1 MQNTYAGDM
10 GDFGKIALLREIQKQ
25 GLSIGVNWYLVEPVA
40 SVNKSA
46 VHNHRDGKYL
56 STQFRECDETL
67 SDVLTTIATSE
78 ERSVAAIE
86 KAHLIP
92 GARYFS
98 EPVTVACRTD
108 WHRSAMEALSGVN
121 VVFLDPD
128 NGMLPPGYFIETLEH
143 FHLIHLVDEFVV
155 KKVCQDYRR
164 LEDAGEP
171 LVPISV
177 NISRL
182 DFEVCDVFKM
192 LSDFCEIYDVPRN
205 MIDVEIT
212 ESAFSDNTGL
222 IKDASKQIRDAG
234 YQIWIDDFGSG
245 YSSLTTLADF
255 QFDVLKLDM
264 VFLRSADQNPRT
276 KTLMTYIIKTASEL
290 GVSSLCEG
298 VESEAHYQYLK
309 ETGCE
314 RAQGYFFGKPM
325 PLDELLDD
333 LYKKGVKWET
343 R

>member
-128 NGMLPPGYFIETLEH
+128 NGMLAESVKEHYAKSVKYAFYREVGDYIRRGQSVLIYNHRSRKPEDIYFHDICKKLSISTGVPESDMLKITFPRYTVRDYIAVPAQDHRERIE
-143 FHLIHLVDEFVV
+143 
-155 KKVCQDYRR
+155 
-164 LEDAGEP
+164 AAM
-171 LVPISV
+171 ISM
-177 NISRL
+177 
-182 DFEVCDVFKM
+182 EQ
-192 LSDFCEIYDVPRN
+192 
-205 MIDVEIT
+205 
-212 ESAFSDNTGL
+212 G
-222 IKDASKQIRDAG
+222 
-234 YQIWIDDFGSG
+234 IWGS
-245 YSSLTTLADF
+245 
-255 QFDVLKLDM
+255 
-264 VFLRSADQNPRT
+264 
-276 KTLMTYIIKTASEL
+276 
-290 GVSSLCEG
+290 
-298 VESEAHYQYLK
+298 
-309 ETGCE
+309 
-314 RAQGYFFGKPM
+314 
-325 PLDELLDD
+325 
-333 LYKKGVKWET
+333 KGVC
-343 R
+343 RIP